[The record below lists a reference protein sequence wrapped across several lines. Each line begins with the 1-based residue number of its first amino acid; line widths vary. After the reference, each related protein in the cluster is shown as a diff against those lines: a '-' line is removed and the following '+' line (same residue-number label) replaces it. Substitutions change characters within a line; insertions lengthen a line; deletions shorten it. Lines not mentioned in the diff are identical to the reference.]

1 MTTIRPEINWFRA
14 LSDAEWFS
22 GSTADSAER
31 NLAYAY
37 LELLR
42 ENGHLR
48 IALEGPQ
55 EGDDE

>member
-1 MTTIRPEINWFRA
+1 MRPEINWFRA

-22 GSTADSAER
+22 GSTVDSAER

-48 IALEGPQ
+48 IALNGPQ